1 MGKTLRLIRYNTSFL
16 FWLML
21 LLSCSCTPTKE
32 KQQQNV
38 AYIDSIRPTT
48 SIPLENTS
56 TKSQTAVTLD
66 SLGFVNISELDP
78 TIHIELMYTRS
89 DNFTGEILY
98 DDLKEAYLHP
108 DAAHALMQAQK
119 ELKQLYPSYSLII
132 YDAARPMSVQKKMWN
147 VVKGT
152 SKFKYVSNPNH
163 GGGLHNYGLAVDI
176 SILDSLGNLLPMG
189 TKVDHLGFEAN
200 ITQENELVHTG
211 KISENERQNRILLRT
226 VMKKAGFRPLPS
238 EWWHFNFCSRD
249 EAKRKYKLIP

>member
-1 MGKTLRLIRYNTSFL
+1 MGKTLILIRRNALFL

-21 LLSCSCTPTKE
+21 IFSCSCTPTKE
-32 KQQQNV
+32 KQQQNA

-48 SIPLENTS
+48 PTPLENTS

-119 ELKQLYPSYSLII
+119 ELKQSYPSYSLIV

-152 SKFKYVSNPNH
+152 SKFKY
-163 GGGLHNYGLAVDI
+163 GI
-176 SILDSLGNLLPMG
+176 
-189 TKVDHLGFEAN
+189 
-200 ITQENELVHTG
+200 
-211 KISENERQNRILLRT
+211 
-226 VMKKAGFRPLPS
+226 
-238 EWWHFNFCSRD
+238 RD
-249 EAKRKYKLIP
+249 GSF